1 MELLCGLNGRQD
13 TCVISVSHSQSIVE
27 KAGEVWELKKE
38 KLLSVEC
45 NKCKSV
51 LRYN

>member
-1 MELLCGLNGRQD
+1 MELLCGLNRRQD

-27 KAGEVWELKKE
+27 KADEVWELKKE

-45 NKCKSV
+45 NKCKFV
-51 LRYN
+51 FRYN